1 MTELKT
7 QLEEIQKEFK
17 QEESR
22 TKEEFNIFNAL
33 YNNRDEKLHS
43 RFISYLLSPESRH
56 KMGNSYLKLF
66 IERLSK
72 TYPDLNKFNIDN
84 CTVLPNEDHKTEHE
98 KIDIFIQNHDRTQ
111 AIIIENKIYAGDSNY
126 PDKTKPEERI
136 QLIRYYDKVKS
147 KENEIFVLYL
157 TPDRHAPEEIEE
169 IDKRFP
175 VLKIDYP
182 NEIIEWI
189 DKCIE
194 ITDEIKTKI
203 DSDYQLLIEMLE
215 QYKSVIHSFTNNLK
229 RAKKLKRLLDENI
242 KDAWQIIKTRD
253 FIFNMDDFKH
263 VKWHTIDEFW
273 RELAKKLRDE
283 LKVEISKEIDIKE
296 ITKVAHDKKGS
307 TGINFKLDNGQEWYI
322 VNDKINGL
330 SYGEILPNE
339 LEREKK
345 WFVIS
350 ENINFIYFN
359 NEETFK
365 LINVDKRRKRIDE
378 IINTLKSN
386 SHLSGL
392 KSNLNINLS

>member
-1 MTELKT
+1 MTELIT
-7 QLEEIQKEFK
+7 QLEEIQTEFK

-22 TKEEFNIFNAL
+22 TKNFNIFNAL
-33 YNNRDEKLHS
+33 YNKESERLHS

-56 KMGNSYLKLF
+56 KMGSSYLKLF

-273 RELAKKLRDE
+273 RELAESIIPLNAKIKDRITFE
-283 LKVEISKEIDIKE
+283 EISGIVHKN
-296 ITKVAHDKKGS
+296 KKKS
-307 TGINFKLDNGQEWYI
+307 YGISFILENGDEWYI
-322 VNDKINGL
+322 VNDAINGL
-330 SYGEILPNE
+330 TYGKMLEDMSINRKQDKDWFE
-339 LEREKK
+339 LSKK
-345 WFVIS
+345 IKFTDFS
-350 ENINFIYFN
+350 NG
-359 NEETFK
+359 ETFK
-365 LINVDKRRKRIDE
+365 LINVDERRKRINE
-378 IINTLKSN
+378 IINTLKAN
-386 SHLSGL
+386 PLLVGF
-392 KSNLNINLS
+392 KRI